1 MFTPVLAEFNF
12 EELANNFG
20 LHQEVFIA
28 HAIAFT
34 ILVVVVV
41 KFGLKPIMQQ
51 LEERRARI
59 EEGEAMHARSEKELA
74 EVKATGE
81 KILAEAHASGKE
93 EVEHARQT
101 AAKLQAEL
109 TDKAAAEARTIIEN
123 AKQQAE
129 MDTQREKES
138 LKNEFARL
146 VAQATAQVTGKVLSE
161 EDHRAI
167 NAEAISK
174 L

>member
-1 MFTPVLAEFNF
+1 MYQPVIAASLEDLAGK
-12 EELANNFG
+12 FG
-20 LHQEVFIA
+20 LHTDIFIA
-28 HAIAFT
+28 HSIAFI
-34 ILVVVVV
+34 ILVAVVVY
-41 KFGLKPIMQQ
+41 FGIKPIMKQ

-59 EEGEAMHARSEKELA
+59 QEGEEMHARSQKELE

-81 KILAEAHASGKE
+81 QILADAHAAGKQE
-93 EVEHARQT
+93 IEQARQT

-109 TDKAAAEARTIIEN
+109 SDKASAEARAIIDN

-129 MDTQREKES
+129 MDTQREKDA

-146 VAQATAQVTGKVLSE
+146 VAQATSKVTGKVLSE
-161 EDHRAI
+161 ADHRAI
-167 NAEAISK
+167 NAEAINQ